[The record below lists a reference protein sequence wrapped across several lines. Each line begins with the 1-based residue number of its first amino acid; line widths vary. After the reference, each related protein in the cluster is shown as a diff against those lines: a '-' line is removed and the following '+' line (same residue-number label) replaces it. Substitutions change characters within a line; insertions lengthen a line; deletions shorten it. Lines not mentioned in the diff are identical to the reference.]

1 MKLVRR
7 WLVYRRLVNELSG
20 VPVASLAELGTSQK
34 TIHDFAWQCA
44 QIEVERGLPMTRRL
58 QAHST

>member
-20 VPVASLAELGTSQK
+20 VPAASLEELGTSQR

-44 QIEVERGLPMTRRL
+44 RVEVERGSPMTRRL
-58 QAHST
+58 

>member
-20 VPVASLAELGTSQK
+20 VPPGSLEELGTSQR

-44 QIEVERGLPMTRRL
+44 QVEVERGSPTTRRL
-58 QAHST
+58 